1 MLVVK
6 EDFILNEQKI
16 KRGTRVR
23 VLFKGNGALGVS
35 IEGFSNGHN
44 YISEKH
50 EIVGHSFGDGS
61 EWYFLE
67 QELILFEDYS
77 IYSGGGLGII
87 EFVAKE
93 TFKLF
98 EEKIFK
104 GTPVRIIDRDGKL
117 LRVSIDGYK
126 SGCSKSHVS
135 SFGNGSELW
144 LIEDTV
150 AKYFEVDER
159 KEDWE

>member
-23 VLFKGNGALGVS
+23 VLFKGNGILGVS

-77 IYSGGGLGII
+77 IYSGGG
-87 EFVAKE
+87 
-93 TFKLF
+93 
-98 EEKIFK
+98 
-104 GTPVRIIDRDGKL
+104 
-117 LRVSIDGYK
+117 
-126 SGCSKSHVS
+126 
-135 SFGNGSELW
+135 
-144 LIEDTV
+144 
-150 AKYFEVDER
+150 
-159 KEDWE
+159 WE